1 MNREF
6 LKQLIQHKGIQ
17 DIPVLHIIKVL
28 VAILEIEDEQNE
40 QK

>member
-6 LKQLIQHKGIQ
+6 LELLIQHKSLQ

-28 VAILEIEDEQNE
+28 VAVLEIKEEQNE

>member
-6 LKQLIQHKGIQ
+6 LELLIQHKTLQ

-28 VAILEIEDEQNE
+28 VAVLEIEEEQNE